1 MYLCRLFL
9 SMNPTRPNLIA
20 MILSFFSIYI
30 IWGST
35 YLFVAFAV
43 EEVPPLKM
51 AAMRFL
57 IASLLIFIVSPLLIK
72 WKEVKWVEIKHA
84 MIAGFM
90 FLTLGNGA
98 MCYALQFIDSG
109 FSALIIS
116 AQPLVIILF
125 MRILEKVEIN
135 PKVIIGCALGMLG
148 MYLLVS
154 QKNLVGGP
162 DQWKGLVAMI
172 SCLFTWGYASL
183 YVKKVEMPKS
193 IFVNSAVQ
201 MAFASVSL
209 FIGSIIFGEAYTDWM
224 NLSKLTWFSI
234 LYLVLFGSIAAF
246 TAFNF
251 LLQHISPDK
260 VATSTYINP
269 IVAIFLG
276 WYFRDEFISSQTLIA
291 ASILLAGVYFIN
303 SNKPKIRKDV

>member
-1 MYLCRLFL
+1 M
-9 SMNPTRPNLIA
+9 SPPRPHIIA
-20 MILSFFSIYI
+20 LILSFFAIYI

-57 IASLLIFIVSPLLIK
+57 IASALILLVSPLLIK
-72 WKEVKWVEIKHA
+72 WKEVSRTQIKHA

-98 MCYALQFIDSG
+98 MSYALQFIDSG

-116 AQPLVIILF
+116 SQPLVIILL
-125 MRILEKVEIN
+125 MKILDKVSIN
-135 PKVIIGCALGMLG
+135 PKAIIGCALGLVG

-154 QKNLVGGP
+154 QKKLVGGP
-162 DQWKGLVAMI
+162 DQWKGVVAMI

-183 YVKKVEMPKS
+183 YVKRVEMPKS

-201 MAFASVSL
+201 MAFASISL
-209 FIGSIIFGEAYTDWM
+209 FTASLIFGEPAIDW
-224 NLSKLTWFSI
+224 LELKSITWFSI
-234 LYLVLFGSIAAF
+234 LYLVIFGSIAAF

-303 SNKPKIRKDV
+303 SNKPKIPSK